1 MNTVKREFSV
11 LSQQSY
17 LLKEVILDGHKS
29 PETAFI
35 GRCGNGPKN
44 SLYLIAYEGIFLA
57 DDPIK
62 YWSGKNV
69 TVDVVAFVDVEITI
83 KER

>member
-11 LSQQSY
+11 SSQQSY
-17 LLKEVILDGHKS
+17 LLKELTLDTHKS
-29 PETAFI
+29 PETAFV
-35 GRCGNGPKN
+35 GSCGNGPTN

-57 DDPIK
+57 DDPMK

-69 TVDVVAFVDVEITI
+69 TVKVDTFVDIEITI

>member
-1 MNTVKREFSV
+1 MNIIKNKLTVLPKHDYS
-11 LSQQSY
+11 
-17 LLKEVILDGHKS
+17 LKELTLSGHTS
-29 PETAFI
+29 SETAFV
-35 GRCGNGPKN
+35 GCCGSGPTK

-57 DDPIK
+57 DDPMK

-69 TVDVVAFVDVEITI
+69 TVRVDTFVDIEITI